1 MYVEYVENKNSN
13 VVENY
18 IFSRKF
24 VKLIFLIE
32 LIKTWFF
39 SNYVPIYQ
47 KTIGSFLS
55 NIRYF
60 FAQVSSGT
68 HFYLSIVGIMH
79 AAHCITDTE
88 GK

>member
-18 IFSRKF
+18 ILSRKF

-39 SNYVPIYQ
+39 SNYLYIKKQ
-47 KTIGSFLS
+47 SEALCLILDISLHK
-55 NIRYF
+55 
-60 FAQVSSGT
+60 
-68 HFYLSIVGIMH
+68 
-79 AAHCITDTE
+79 
-88 GK
+88 